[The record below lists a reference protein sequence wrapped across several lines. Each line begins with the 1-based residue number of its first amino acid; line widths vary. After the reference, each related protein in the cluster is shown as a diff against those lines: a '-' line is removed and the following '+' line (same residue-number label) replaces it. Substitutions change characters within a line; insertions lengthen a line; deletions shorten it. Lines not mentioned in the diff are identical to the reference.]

1 MTKVGFN
8 DPDVFGKQHPR
19 SIIYDDSGIT
29 MSGTRSTG
37 LRSRIDD
44 ILHADRAQPTRK
56 EFLDTYPTE
65 EIASPAVLR
74 EPTKFQGVLHT
85 RIFHDKHEHPCAT
98 WQWTRDEQAALIFL
112 PCQRLSELFYHVL
125 LTFIIKNDYY
135 MTSRYDKFK
144 YSDILTLRLFT
155 VQMVYFNIKWIKWIK
170 IYRICG
176 ENLAT

>member
-98 WQWTRDEQAALIFL
+98 WQ
-112 PCQRLSELFYHVL
+112 
-125 LTFIIKNDYY
+125 
-135 MTSRYDKFK
+135 
-144 YSDILTLRLFT
+144 
-155 VQMVYFNIKWIKWIK
+155 
-170 IYRICG
+170 
-176 ENLAT
+176 

>member
-37 LRSRIDD
+37 LRPRIGYT
-44 ILHADRAQPTRK
+44 LHADRAQPTRK

-85 RIFHDKHEHPCAT
+85 RIFHDKHEHPSAT
-98 WQWTRDEQAALIFL
+98 WHRTRDEQAALIFL
-112 PCQRLSELFYHVL
+112 SCKRLSELFYEVL
-125 LTFIIKNDYY
+125 LTFIIKKDYY

-144 YSDILTLRLFT
+144 Y
-155 VQMVYFNIKWIKWIK
+155 FNIKWIKAST
-170 IYRICG
+170 RPFSDR
-176 ENLAT
+176 

>member
-29 MSGTRSTG
+29 MSGTRSTD
-37 LRSRIDD
+37 LRPRIGYT
-44 ILHADRAQPTRK
+44 LHADRAQPTRK

-85 RIFHDKHEHPCAT
+85 RIFHDKHEHPSAT
-98 WQWTRDEQAALIFL
+98 WHRTRDEQAALIFL
-112 PCQRLSELFYHVL
+112 SCKRLSELFYEVL
-125 LTFIIKNDYY
+125 LTFIIKKDYY

-144 YSDILTLRLFT
+144 Y
-155 VQMVYFNIKWIKWIK
+155 FNIKWIKASTRPFSDRWIWKFIESMGK
-170 IYRICG
+170 I
-176 ENLAT
+176 